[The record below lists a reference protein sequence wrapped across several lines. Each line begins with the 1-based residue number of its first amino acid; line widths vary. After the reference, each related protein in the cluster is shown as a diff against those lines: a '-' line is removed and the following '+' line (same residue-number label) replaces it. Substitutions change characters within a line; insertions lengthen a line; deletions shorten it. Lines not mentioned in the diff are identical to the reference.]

1 MTMSSQGCSL
11 ISHLLNSTSSYSTMC
26 CCAGELICLWLRG
39 RKALYSVTYT
49 VYSRASASLF
59 PAWGFFCAMTKP
71 GLPLLSL
78 RSASMTAW
86 GDANRVLLSK
96 TKCMRTAFFF
106 FSFFLPYLPSHK
118 KTLLLC
124 HIGLCWEKVTSVTHI
139 QSAEPPVKMNAL
151 VLSFQ
156 SCFWSLHVPVS
167 ENTLQM
173 LRLHSYEQW
182 YWLAWAVYCNQ
193 QHRTWGL

>member
-96 TKCMRTAFFF
+96 MKCMRTAFFF
-106 FSFFLPYLPSHK
+106 FFFSSLSPFSQKDPAPLSYR
-118 KTLLLC
+118 TLLGKSNIC
-124 HIGLCWEKVTSVTHI
+124 HTHTVSRTTCQDECFGAEFSELLLKFARSSVWEYPSDA
-139 QSAEPPVKMNAL
+139 QAA
-151 VLSFQ
+151 
-156 SCFWSLHVPVS
+156 
-167 ENTLQM
+167 
-173 LRLHSYEQW
+173 
-182 YWLAWAVYCNQ
+182 
-193 QHRTWGL
+193 